1 MKSLKGKSK
10 SDRRCEC
17 EKKNLECEFDT
28 ISVLNSDLRL
38 QFLELQMYLVVK
50 NYFVT
55 IPP

>member
-1 MKSLKGKSK
+1 M
-10 SDRRCEC
+10 DAVNV
-17 EKKNLECEFDT
+17 KKKILECEFDT